1 MANEMMNCGAILKD
15 LAELFGV
22 LEEEIFG
29 EEEDDSPEKVLNDAI
44 QCFGFEAPVT
54 ISIARMVERG
64 DVSTKSLR
72 LTLIGLM

>member
-1 MANEMMNCGAILKD
+1 MTNEMNYGATLKD
-15 LAELFGV
+15 LTELFEV

-44 QCFGFEAPVT
+44 QHFGFEAPMT
-54 ISIARMVERG
+54 ITIARLVERG

>member
-1 MANEMMNCGAILKD
+1 MMNEMNCGATLKD
-15 LAELFGV
+15 LADLYEV
-22 LEEEIFG
+22 LESEIFG
-29 EEEDDSPEKVLNDAI
+29 EDEDSPEKVLEDAI
-44 QCFGFEAPVT
+44 KAFGFEAPTT